1 MGNLMKLGSGEV
13 GPCGLAEAHGVLHRV
28 SSHDFALLSGME
40 HEYRCRISIPVCRPC
55 GKHFDQPERFP

>member
-1 MGNLMKLGSGEV
+1 MGNLMELESGEV

-40 HEYRCRISIPVCRPC
+40 HEYRCSFSILICKP
-55 GKHFDQPERFP
+55 

>member
-1 MGNLMKLGSGEV
+1 MCCRGAMGNLMELESGEV

-40 HEYRCRISIPVCRPC
+40 HEYRCSFSILICKP
-55 GKHFDQPERFP
+55 